1 MGVRVRLCKPV
12 VGVALVVAM
21 VRAAAVAVV
30 VAVALATIGP
40 LFFFL
45 LLRKLRLE
53 HGSPPAGRGDS
64 VR

>member
-1 MGVRVRLCKPV
+1 MVRV
-12 VGVALVVAM
+12 
-21 VRAAAVAVV
+21 AAVAVV
-30 VAVALATIGP
+30 VAVTLATIGP

-45 LLRKLRLE
+45 LLRELRLE